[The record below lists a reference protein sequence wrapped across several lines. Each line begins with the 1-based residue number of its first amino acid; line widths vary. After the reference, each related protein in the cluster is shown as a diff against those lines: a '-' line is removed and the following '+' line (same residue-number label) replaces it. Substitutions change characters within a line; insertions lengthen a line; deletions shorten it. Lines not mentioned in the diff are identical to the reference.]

1 MYSDQKDSRQQP
13 FAVPELQY
21 GDNDYH
27 QQPPPTYQEHD
38 TMSYISQQNAP
49 SSRPIVL
56 PSSSIGGGLEATP
69 PFVRAY
75 PPVLDSY
82 GISSSEFMAIVDAVN
97 IALAEPAPFKAM
109 QIAGDGLGFA
119 PDPVCQGVSLGLG
132 LAAGAAT
139 AATAYI
145 RPKKVLERVNR
156 DIFAPKGL
164 KMEILKDEEVMR
176 RLKMTAKSI
185 KPLQRLQEIS
195 HGVEVLSFDVEP
207 PVKSSNV
214 IDRVSAKQA
223 AMKQAKKE
231 EKKQKKADK
240 RHQKREKAAEK
251 YNYPIESIEE
261 RYDSDTESRIEN
273 EAKIVGLED
282 KILEINAQAD
292 AKLEGASD
300 KKVREIEKRRKKDLE
315 EVEKDRAKLL
325 EKHEKALAKS
335 QKKSGKREE
344 KDEKNVAKLE
354 WLMVRAL

>member
-1 MYSDQKDSRQQP
+1 MYPNQKGFQQQP
-13 FAVPELQY
+13 LAVPELQY
-21 GDNDYH
+21 ENNYYR
-27 QQPPPTYQEHD
+27 QQPPPSYQEHNA
-38 TMSYISQQNAP
+38 MSYISQQTTA

-69 PFVRAY
+69 PFIRAY
-75 PPVLDSY
+75 PPVLASY

-97 IALAEPAPFKAM
+97 IALAEPAPLKAM

-156 DIFAPKGL
+156 DIFAPKSL
-164 KMEILKDEEVMR
+164 KMEIVKDEEVMR
-176 RLKMTAKSI
+176 RLKATPKSLE
-185 KPLQRLQEIS
+185 PLQRLQEIS
-195 HGVEVLSFDVEP
+195 HCVEVLSFDVEP
-207 PVKSSNV
+207 PVKHSNV

-240 RHQKREKAAEK
+240 RHHKREKAAEK

-261 RYDSDTESRIEN
+261 RYGSDTESRIEN

-282 KILEINAQAD
+282 KMMEINAKAD
-292 AKLEGASD
+292 EKLQGASD
-300 KKVREIEKRRKKDLE
+300 KKVREIEKRRRKDLE
-315 EVEKDRAKLL
+315 ELEKDRARLL
-325 EKHEKALAKS
+325 EKHEKAMAKS

-344 KDEKNVAKLE
+344 KDEKKVAKLE
-354 WLMVRAL
+354 WLMVRVL